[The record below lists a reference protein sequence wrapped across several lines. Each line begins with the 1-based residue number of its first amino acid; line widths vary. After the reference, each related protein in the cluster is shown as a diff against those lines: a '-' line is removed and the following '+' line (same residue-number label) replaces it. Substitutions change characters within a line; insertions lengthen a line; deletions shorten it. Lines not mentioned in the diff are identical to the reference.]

1 MVIQRTGEYTVQ
13 IEKDGEK
20 FLGIDT
26 RIKSGGFGLKRFLS
40 GDGPEKMWIISPDG
54 VEKWGPV
61 LATEYEGSV
70 ILYGPY
76 HETVP
81 LTSVLEN
88 PSTDTLPYLKNL
100 AEAVPAYREKNP
112 GFSRICTFGILYLD
126 NTGADPE
133 NWKILFLP
141 EEMTDIILDNQ
152 DEQKR
157 MKEYEVYN
165 HPDMK
170 EDLNIAFSL
179 GTMSYRMLTGE
190 FAYFSDSEEDI
201 HDRMR
206 NKQIPDPRMKNPEIK
221 RDVSDFI
228 YQNLTP
234 GPGKKIGTLPE
245 WKTELEQWIT
255 EGVHGPVTEE
265 EKAELRRKAE
275 ETEKKWEKNY
285 RRKMYFQR
293 NWRRGLVIAA
303 AAALILSLPIS
314 IISNALKP
322 RMTAGFS
329 PEEVIEAFYYGMN
342 ELDHTLMEDAVTGKA
357 GKSEVREAMNLFV
370 MTRERYSVEGTT
382 GLVDP
387 RLWLENDRP
396 SLPPG
401 TNIYGVSNLEIEE
414 IPDRDDNEETKLFRA
429 EYIKWMPVF
438 GSYTENESP
447 NVSKESTGAYERI
460 DRIHMIKSRDDWV
473 IDDIDRQKDELV
485 ESL

>member
-13 IEKDGEK
+13 IEKEGEK
-20 FLGIDT
+20 FLGINT

-40 GDGPEKMWIISPDG
+40 SEGPEKMWIISPNG
-54 VEKWGPV
+54 VEQWGPM

-76 HETVP
+76 HETVS
-81 LTSVLEN
+81 LTSVLKT
-88 PSTDTLPYLKNL
+88 PSRDTLPYLKNL

-112 GFSRICTFGILYLD
+112 GFSRICTFGILFLD
-126 NTGADPE
+126 GTGTDPE

-157 MKEYEVYN
+157 MIEFEVYN

-170 EDLNIAFSL
+170 KDLNIAFSL
-179 GTMSYRMLTGE
+179 GTMSYRILTGE
-190 FAYFSDSEEDI
+190 FAFFSDSEVDI

-206 NKQIPDPRMKNPEIK
+206 NKQIPAPRMKNPEIK
-221 RDVSDFI
+221 QEVSDFI
-228 YQNLTP
+228 YQNITP
-234 GPGKKIGTLPE
+234 GPGKKIGTLTD
-245 WKTELEQWIT
+245 WKIEIEKWIK
-255 EGVHGPVTEE
+255 EGVRTPVTEE
-265 EKAELRRKAE
+265 ETAELRRNAE
-275 ETEKKWEKNY
+275 EAERKWEKNY
-285 RRKMYFQR
+285 RRKMYVQR
-293 NWRRGLVIAA
+293 NWRRGLVIVA

-342 ELDHTLMEDAVTGKA
+342 SLDHSLMEDAVAGNA
-357 GKSEVREAMNLFV
+357 GKSEIREAMNLYV

-382 GLVDP
+382 GLTDP

-396 SLPPG
+396 YLPQG

-414 IPDRDDNEETKLFRA
+414 LPDQDDNEETKLFRA
-429 EYIKWMPVF
+429 EYIKWTPVF
-438 GSYTENESP
+438 GSYSEDDSP
-447 NVSKESTGAYERI
+447 NVSKESTEAYERI
-460 DRIHMIKSRDDWV
+460 DRIHMIKSRGDWV